1 MFSFKRPKVV
11 NQLTTLINKN
21 PEGVTIREVLANQ
34 DLSPSIRNEVPELL
48 DFFCPPLPTPQSAER
63 QASSTKEYALR
74 EERQKDLA
82 LLAFTSK
89 LNRKGE
95 AFADDECFRFNRNAS
110 NIISSPS
117 KKFHDRLVYYYS
129 DGNGKYTPSP
139 FLYQLI
145 KFAKSFKGKVSVHH
159 QPVFYGHFHR
169 IFEAIVRSTKGEFF
183 EIIYKVEP
191 SLNPFYKILVDRIYF
206 TSIRQLYITCAS
218 EYPQQFAG
226 SDSENS
232 SSVYNEL
239 SKYGARE
246 SKKIKGKKDKVLKK
260 IYMPEKEYNEYKD
273 KADKDKTYSLLQFD
287 QIGFV
292 KNVQYL
298 KKEEAEQKKDK
309 KKVKIENQ
317 VDGSGNIKRKKSR
330 IDFYQNVVASL
341 LAIRDILNDSI
352 EVPQHLRNDDMITNI
367 LIIGKNLP
375 ESSFAVSL
383 AYSLVLK
390 IATSDHK
397 SLEDYREILNK
408 YKPNY
413 DVDLPKLRARIEKP
427 IHEDNQNECSGEHL
441 IYQMPLYFLGLPKGF
456 QDLFFSETKY
466 SDQYDNQFVFSIK
479 SVLTKSEQI
488 TFFERDNNDFLKCLC
503 KALPDPPKLNL
514 ADYKSNDDS
523 IDPELGPVQL
533 DENNNAPHP
542 KRELLRGHLWDIA
555 KYIDDEKR
563 FKKDKLKFKSGGEWD
578 QLHKKVVEYYKRVYA
593 YTKEPTDEEE
603 EEEDNPDPS
612 E

>member
-21 PEGVTIREVLANQ
+21 PEVTIKEVLANQ

-63 QASSTKEYALR
+63 QASSAKEYELR

-89 LNRKGE
+89 LNREGQTFE
-95 AFADDECFRFNRNAS
+95 DDKCFRFNRNAS
-110 NIISSPS
+110 NILSSPS
-117 KKFHDRLVYYYS
+117 RKFHDRLVYYYS
-129 DGNGKYTPSP
+129 DGKGNYTPSP
-139 FLYQLI
+139 FLHQLI
-145 KFAKSFKGKVSVHH
+145 KFAKSFNGKVSVHH

-183 EIIYKVEP
+183 ETIYKVEP
-191 SLNPFYKILVDRIYF
+191 NLNPFYKILVDRIYF

-226 SDSENS
+226 SDKEKSC
-232 SSVYNEL
+232 VYNEL
-239 SKYGARE
+239 SKYGAEE
-246 SKKIKGKKDKVLKK
+246 SKKIKGKKGKVLKK
-260 IYMPEKEYNEYKD
+260 IYMQENEYNEYKR
-273 KADKDKTYSLLQFD
+273 KADKDKTYRLLQYD
-287 QIGFV
+287 QVGFV
-292 KNVQYL
+292 KNVEYL
-298 KKEEAEQKKDK
+298 KEDEAQKKSEK
-309 KKVKIENQ
+309 IKEKVGDQ
-317 VDGSGNIKRKKSR
+317 VGGSGNIKRKKSR
-330 IDFYQNVVASL
+330 MDFYQNVVASL

-352 EVPQHLRNDDMITNI
+352 EVPQHLRNDEMITNI
-367 LIIGKNLP
+367 LTIGKNLP

-390 IATSDHK
+390 IATSDNK
-397 SLEDYREILNK
+397 SLNDYREILDHNDFKPK
-408 YKPNY
+408 YEN
-413 DVDLPKLRARIEKP
+413 LSKLRARIEKP

-441 IYQMPLYFLGLPKGF
+441 IYQMPLYFLSLPKGF

-479 SVLTKSEQI
+479 SVLTKDEQI
-488 TFFERDNNDFLKCLC
+488 QFFERDNNYFLKCLC

-523 IDPELGPVQL
+523 IDPELGSIEL
-533 DENNNAPHP
+533 DDNNNVQRPN
-542 KRELLRGHLWDIA
+542 RELLRGHLWDIA

-563 FKKDKLKFKSGGEWD
+563 FKKDKLKFKLEGEWE
-578 QLHKKVVEYYKRVYA
+578 QLHNKVVEYYNRVYA
-593 YTKEPTDEEE
+593 YTKEPVEEE